1 METTGKK
8 DVKVSP
14 DEEKL
19 KKLKFVQLEYFNSLS
34 ENQIQQFH
42 VLPVKKK
49 VDVLTKFKI
58 KTDQYTIGESSL
70 LKEKAEDF
78 EEINVLINK
87 YLHKY
92 QNKELKRLKTQL
104 VKTIKLIDEQIE
116 TNFQK
121 EREISEKKLAKEIE
135 ELEKQIANKK
145 DKLNFHL

>member
-1 METTGKK
+1 M
-8 DVKVSP
+8 
-14 DEEKL
+14 
-19 KKLKFVQLEYFNSLS
+19 
-34 ENQIQQFH
+34 
-42 VLPVKKK
+42 
-49 VDVLTKFKI
+49 
-58 KTDQYTIGESSL
+58 
-70 LKEKAEDF
+70 LKEKTEDF
-78 EEINVLINK
+78 EEINILINK

-116 TNFQK
+116 TNFQN

>member
-8 DVKVSP
+8 NVKASP

-19 KKLKFVQLEYFNSLS
+19 KKLKFVQQEYFNSLS
-34 ENQIQQFH
+34 QNQIQQFH
-42 VLPVKKK
+42 ALPVKKK
-49 VDVLTKFKI
+49 IDILTKFKI
-58 KTDQYTIGESSL
+58 KTDQYTTGESNL
-70 LKEKAEDF
+70 PEEKTENF
-78 EEINVLINK
+78 EEINIIINK

-92 QNKELKRLKTQL
+92 QNKDLKRLKTQL
-104 VKTIKLIDEQIE
+104 VKTIKLVDEQIE
-116 TNFQK
+116 NNFQK

>member
-1 METTGKK
+1 METTGKR

-34 ENQIQQFH
+34 DNQIQQFH
-42 VLPVKKK
+42 ALSVKKK
-49 VDVLTKFKI
+49 IDVLTKFKI
-58 KTDQYTIGESSL
+58 KTDQYTIGESNL
-70 LKEKAEDF
+70 LKEKTEDF
-78 EEINVLINK
+78 EEINILINK

-116 TNFQK
+116 TNFQN

>member
-34 ENQIQQFH
+34 DNQIQQFH
-42 VLPVKKK
+42 ALPVKKK

-116 TNFQK
+116 TNFQN